1 MSLSAP
7 AAVPVPVPAA
17 GPFGRPAPA
26 RAPGV
31 LYISYDGMLEP
42 LGQSQ
47 VISYLELLGGDA
59 RLHILSF
66 EKPADWADVARR
78 GALAERLARAHITW
92 HPLTY
97 HKAPTLPAT
106 LFDIAQGL
114 AVATWL
120 AARHGLRIV
129 HARSYVPALIGWL
142 VKLLTGARL
151 IFDMRGFWADE
162 RVDGGIW
169 PAGGGLYR
177 GVKRIERVMLRGAD
191 HIVTLTHASVG
202 VIAKLGGPRPAPITV
217 IPTCADLDRFSSV
230 PGAARV
236 APFTLGYVGSIG
248 TWYLFDEV
256 LACFRLI
263 RERRPEAK
271 MLVVNRGE
279 QALVRSSMAA
289 AGIPESAVEITACDH
304 AGVPAMIRRMSA
316 GAAIIRPVF
325 SKLASAPTKLAE
337 YLGCGIPCLGNVG
350 VGDMELMLERE
361 GGGVALHEFTPA
373 ERIRAVDQL
382 LFLCDDPQTAAH
394 CRAVALKHFSITT
407 GAAAYRAIYA
417 ELAL

>member
-1 MSLSAP
+1 MSLLVPSGPP
-7 AAVPVPVPAA
+7 AS
-17 GPFGRPAPA
+17 A

-42 LGQSQ
+42 LGQGQ
-47 VISYLELLGGDA
+47 VISYLELLSGDA

-66 EKPADWADVARR
+66 EKPADWADGARR
-78 GALAERLARAHITW
+78 AALAERLARANISW

-97 HKAPTLPAT
+97 HKTPTLPAT
-106 LFDIAQGL
+106 LFDITQGL
-114 AVATWL
+114 VVATWL
-120 AARHGLRIV
+120 AARHGLGIV

-177 GVKRIERVMLRGAD
+177 GVKRLERVLLRGAD
-191 HIVTLTHASVG
+191 HIVTLTHASRD
-202 VIAKLGGPRPAPITV
+202 VIAQLGGPRLAPITV
-217 IPTCADLDRFSSV
+217 IPTCADLDRFSNV
-230 PGAARV
+230 AGAV
-236 APFTLGYVGSIG
+236 KVKPFTIGYVGSIG

-263 RERRPEAK
+263 RERRPDAR

-289 AGIPESAVEITACDH
+289 AGIPESAVEITAAEH
-304 AGVPAMIRRMSA
+304 AEVPAMIRRMSA

-350 VGDMELMLERE
+350 VGDMELMLEGE
-361 GGGVALHEFTPA
+361 GGGVALHEFTDA
-373 ERIRAVDQL
+373 ERSRAVDQL
-382 LFLCDDPQTAAH
+382 LALCDDTSTAAH

-407 GAAAYRAIYA
+407 GAASYRAIYA
-417 ELAL
+417 ELAQ